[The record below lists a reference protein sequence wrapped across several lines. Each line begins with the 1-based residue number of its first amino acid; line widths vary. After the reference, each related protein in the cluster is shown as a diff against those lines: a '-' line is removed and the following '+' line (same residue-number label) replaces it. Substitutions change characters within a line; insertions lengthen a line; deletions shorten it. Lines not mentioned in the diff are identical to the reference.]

1 MVAASFISKEQTMER
16 RTEKSTFIYIDL
28 YDQVVNGQ
36 LVDMGF
42 SYDSWQGQYAQ
53 EDPEKRLFN
62 LKVRGYFDED

>member
-1 MVAASFISKEQTMER
+1 MER